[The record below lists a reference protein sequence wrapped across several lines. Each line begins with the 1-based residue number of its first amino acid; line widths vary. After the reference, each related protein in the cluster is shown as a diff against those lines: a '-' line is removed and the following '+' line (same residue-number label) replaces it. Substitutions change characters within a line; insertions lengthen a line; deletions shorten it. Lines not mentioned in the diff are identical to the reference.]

1 MSVIFGIHEADR
13 IIIVTDN
20 RTTNKDEEIVSDAS
34 KKIYPIHSGL
44 CIAMAGHR
52 ILSEQVKRF
61 IARHII
67 ETHKILT
74 TDDISMLITRFFDEL
89 SILEKKVL
97 PLSFSCVYGGLNCDG
112 KASLIFGSYNNE
124 NDKYIC
130 REEAHYSIIS
140 PADTT
145 PKHCYGALAINCVQ
159 MKKNYPEIILH
170 EIASQSK
177 LVSSSGDMWVFDIP
191 TQKGTLTKIQGKEE
205 SR

>member
-13 IIIVTDN
+13 IIVADN

-34 KKIYPIHSGL
+34 KKIYSIHSDL

-52 ILSEQVKRF
+52 ILSERIINF
-61 IARHII
+61 IADYIKG
-67 ETHKILT
+67 THKVLT
-74 TDDISMLITRFFDEL
+74 TDDLSLLITHFFDEL
-89 SILEKKVL
+89 SIIEKKIME
-97 PLSFSCVYGGLNCDG
+97 LSFGCVYGGMDNQQR
-112 KASLIFGSYNNE
+112 ATLIFGSYNNS
-124 NDKYIC
+124 DGKYKC
-130 REEAHYSIIS
+130 REEAHYNIIS
-140 PADTT
+140 PTDAN
-145 PKHCYGALAINCVQ
+145 PKHCYGTLAINCVQ

-170 EIASQSK
+170 EIALQSK